1 MNSAFV
7 LPGSLF
13 PCLPKQ
19 TWIRYLQP
27 SGEAEP
33 GVSTSP
39 VHVSYQITQWACRI
53 AFFAF
58 LTVTFPTKD
67 YVQVYSD
74 ELWETCALDPHCV
87 VFKNLL

>member
-1 MNSAFV
+1 M
-7 LPGSLF
+7 
-13 PCLPKQ
+13 PKQ
-19 TWIRYLQP
+19 TWIRCLQP

-33 GVSTSP
+33 VVSTSP
-39 VHVSYQITQWACRI
+39 VHVSYQITQWAHRI

-58 LTVTFPTKD
+58 LIVTFPRKD

-74 ELWETCALDPHCV
+74 ELWATCALDPHCV